1 MTPVKHVL
9 GVCVHVPVKQV
20 CRGMIGHVTVGDE
33 AHVGVLGSDGCEE
46 GNVVFHIPW
55 LATILQ
61 QDKMIRPCDSISVER
76 NADC

>member
-1 MTPVKHVL
+1 M
-9 GVCVHVPVKQV
+9 PVKQV

-33 AHVGVLGSDGCEE
+33 AHVRVLGSDGCEE

-61 QDKMIRPCDSISVER
+61 QDKMIRPCDSVSVER